1 MVYLCITNEVNYFII
16 TIGLNGLYTMVA
28 HTVLLDFTVPSSVI
42 VDVEKRSNLKIAI
55 ANVLQEHFDSLK
67 PLTESSIDGSFLV
80 LYTGPKGSL
89 ITVRG
94 YTEGLITVNIE
105 YYKRDEEEALLDFE
119 LQISQYLIASH
130 GYQIQNQLL
139 YLSNMGSL
147 QVTFVQPKY
156 AIFHF
161 ADFLPLNAKKIAK
174 DKNVIA
180 KDHHLMNRIIKISKN
195 FTICGRNTHN
205 KEDLVAVAI
214 PGSGRC
220 DGSEQP
226 TQ

>member
-1 MVYLCITNEVNYFII
+1 
-16 TIGLNGLYTMVA
+16 MVA

-119 LQISQYLIASH
+119 QWRYLEADVAMALNSQRSKRLPPVRRGTIYD
-130 GYQIQNQLL
+130 L
-139 YLSNMGSL
+139 YLTLS
-147 QVTFVQPKY
+147 
-156 AIFHF
+156 
-161 ADFLPLNAKKIAK
+161 
-174 DKNVIA
+174 
-180 KDHHLMNRIIKISKN
+180 
-195 FTICGRNTHN
+195 GRNHSP
-205 KEDLVAVAI
+205 I
-214 PGSGRC
+214 S
-220 DGSEQP
+220 S
-226 TQ
+226 